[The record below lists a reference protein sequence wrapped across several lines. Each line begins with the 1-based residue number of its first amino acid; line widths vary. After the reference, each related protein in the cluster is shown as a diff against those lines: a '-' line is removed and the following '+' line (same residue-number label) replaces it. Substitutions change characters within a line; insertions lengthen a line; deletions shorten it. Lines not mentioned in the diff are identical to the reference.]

1 MILFKNGKENLID
14 ILDFKIL
21 TIKKNKNNLIELKKY
36 FIEFKIPVIPIRA
49 KDLIKQFNLKEGKAP
64 KERTADPGCNPDFMP
79 CIQAVQININDK
91 LNFLGWLA
99 LFYELQNKSKI
110 VSLTAYSK
118 NVASILD
125 NHCDIILVGDSLG
138 SVLYN
143 YKSTKEVTL
152 NTMIE
157 HSKSVRMGI
166 KKSLM
171 IVDMPHNT
179 YRTPKE
185 ALKNAKQIMKKTKCD
200 GVKLEGGKKIYET
213 IKTLVKNKIPVMG
226 HLGLLPQSDKTFKF
240 KGKKKLE
247 RNNIIRDSQ
256 LLEKAGV
263 FSIVLECVETS
274 LAKLVTQNLK
284 IPTIGIGASKYC
296 DGQILVLDDLIGLNP
311 MNYKFVKKYANIRKD
326 ISKAVSSYSKE
337 VRKIKFPNKK
347 NSF

>member
-1 MILFKNGKENLID
+1 MNKK
-14 ILDFKIL
+14 ILDFIK
-21 TIKKNKNNLIELKKY
+21 KKNK
-36 FIEFKIPVIPIRA
+36 
-49 KDLIKQFNLKEGKAP
+49 
-64 KERTADPGCNPDFMP
+64 T
-79 CIQAVQININDK
+79 K
-91 LNFLGWLA
+91 L
-99 LFYELQNKSKI
+99 
-110 VSLTAYSK
+110 VTLTAYSK
-118 NVASILD
+118 NIASVLD
-125 NHCDIILVGDSLG
+125 NYCDLILVGDSLG

-143 YKSTKEVTL
+143 YKSTRDVTL

-166 KKSLM
+166 KKSVM

-179 YRTPKE
+179 YRNPKE
-185 ALKNAKQIMKKTKCD
+185 AVKNAKQIMKKTKCD

-213 IKTLVKNKIPVMG
+213 IKSLVKNKIPVMG

-296 DGQILVLDDLIGLNP
+296 DGQILVFDDLIGLNP
-311 MNYKFVKKYANIRKD
+311 TNYKFVKKYANIRNN
-326 ISKAVSSYSKE
+326 ISKAVSNYSKE